1 MGIVKIEGLSVSF
14 GKHEVLTD
22 INIDIKKGEFVTI
35 LGPNGS
41 GKTTLLRSISNMTQI
56 RRKTV
61 WVDNHDVFL
70 MKAKERAR
78 LMSVVPQNTDV
89 VYEFTCHDVVMMGRY
104 PHVSRFKGETEKD
117 KEIVL
122 KAMQTTNVEYLKDR
136 FFTEISG
143 GERQR
148 VVLAQAIAQ
157 DPEVILLDEPIS
169 NLDPQYQVEILDTVK
184 KLSIEKGLTVIA
196 ILHDLNF
203 ASMYSDKVILMKEG
217 KIFASGMAQDVLTAE
232 NIKTVFDADVLVSKS
247 PVINRPHIYSK
258 SKGFFEKPKER
269 IHIVCGG
276 GSGSDLIHELHHLGY
291 RISVCVLNQGDVDW
305 QLAKD
310 YGLDMVEERP
320 FRPISEE
327 SYQKNLS
334 NIKKADAVIICPVFF
349 GYMNVENI
357 EVLCES
363 EVSDKDIY
371 IMGDGDFKDR
381 DFTDGRA
388 SQILCSLMERKTC
401 RKGFLDEDIRK

>member
-401 RKGFLDEDIRK
+401 RKGVLDEDIRK

>member
-371 IMGDGDFKDR
+371 ITGDGDFKDR

>member
-61 WVDNHDVFL
+61 WVDGHDIFL

-371 IMGDGDFKDR
+371 ITGDGDFKDR

>member
-1 MGIVKIEGLSVSF
+1 MGIVKIDGLSVSF

-22 INIDIKKGEFVTI
+22 INIEIKKGEFVTI

-41 GKTTLLRSISNMTQI
+41 GKTTLLKSISNMIET
-56 RRKTV
+56 RKNTV
-61 WVDNHDVFL
+61 WVDGQDVFL

-117 KEIVL
+117 KDIVL

-157 DPEVILLDEPIS
+157 EPDLILLDEPIS

-217 KIFASGMAQDVLTAE
+217 KIFTSGMAQDVLTAE
-232 NIKTVFDADVLVSKS
+232 NIKRVFDADVLVSKS

-258 SKGFFEKPKER
+258 SKGFFEKLKEK

-291 RISVCVLNQGDVDW
+291 RLSVCVLNKGDVDW

-310 YGLDMVEERP
+310 YGLDMVEESP

-349 GYMNVENI
+349 GYMNLENL
-357 EVLCES
+357 EVLCEN

-371 IMGDGDFKDR
+371 IIGDGDFKDR

-388 SQILCSLMERKTC
+388 SEILCSLMERKTC
-401 RKGFLDEDIRK
+401 RKGFLDEDSRK